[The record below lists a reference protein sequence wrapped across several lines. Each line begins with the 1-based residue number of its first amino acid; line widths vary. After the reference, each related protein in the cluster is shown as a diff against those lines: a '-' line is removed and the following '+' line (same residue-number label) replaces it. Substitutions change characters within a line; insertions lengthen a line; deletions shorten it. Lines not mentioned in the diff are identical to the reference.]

1 MMLDRHDSQRNPL
14 ESLSILVVDDNFY
27 MLKIIGTIL
36 RGFGIS
42 KIAEVKSAEEAFATL
57 RQTHVDIIIVDY
69 VMEMLDGIEFTNLVR
84 NSKDSPNP
92 MIPIIMLTAYSERK
106 RVIEARD
113 SGVTEFCCKP
123 VTARELFMKIRCV
136 VAQPRQFVRA
146 DKYFGPDRR
155 RKTDVEYSDD
165 EKRSEGMS
173 NSAID
178 DMFD

>member
-1 MMLDRHDSQRNPL
+1 MPQQHDTNNNPL
-14 ESLSILVVDDNFY
+14 AALSILVVDDNFH

-42 KIAEVKSAEEAFATL
+42 KIAEVKSAEEAFSTL

-69 VMEMLDGIEFTNLVR
+69 VMEMLDGIEFINLVR
-84 NSKDSPNP
+84 NGKDSPNP

-106 RVIEARD
+106 RIIEARD

-123 VTARELFMKIRCV
+123 VTARELFLKVRCV
-136 VAQPRQFVRA
+136 VANPRQFVRA

-155 RKTDVEYSDD
+155 RARDKEYNDA
-165 EKRSEGMS
+165 EKRTESIS

>member
-1 MMLDRHDSQRNPL
+1 MAINSNSQQNPF
-14 ESLSILVVDDNFY
+14 ESLSMLVVDDNFY

-36 RGFGIS
+36 RGFGID
-42 KIAEVKSAEEAFATL
+42 KIVEVKSAEEAFATL
-57 RQTHVDIIIVDY
+57 RQMHVDIIIVDY

-123 VTARELFMKIRCV
+123 VTARELFLKIRSV
-136 VAQPRQFVRA
+136 IARPRQFVRTK
-146 DKYFGPDRR
+146 KYFGPDRR
-155 RKTDVEYSDD
+155 RMQDVDFDGE
-165 EKRSEGMS
+165 EKRLDE
-173 NSAID
+173 
-178 DMFD
+178 MFD